1 MWRSTEVMKRS
12 LTIAIWAII
21 AVMFNSTLY
30 TGSVKAVEIDWP
42 EPNWPEIF
50 DSNALLTLH
59 LQIDPADWNTILH
72 DSPDANGCI
81 DEPIEVPAWFWMA
94 GEEHLKIK
102 VSVRRKNGSA
112 FPDETNPQKVAL
124 KIDINEYYPTQ
135 GDPNNCDPCA
145 VPGEP
150 GYCDP
155 NAAPD
160 WHGLKKLSLETNSDA
175 IADVVSEGL
184 SCNLHRMASVPQGY
198 GYDAW
203 HANWVKLYVN
213 GDYKG
218 IYVNNEQRDKQ
229 FLRNRGIYVSHNS
242 WMYKYENCE
251 PGFSLD
257 IGDDDFPKSPAID
270 ALCYEPFVNEGN
282 FPDLMPSGGVC
293 PIPNDVNVIAD
304 MNQWVNMQGLLAM
317 TAVDAFIA
325 NSDCLFSHGQE
336 AFFHDFNL
344 LDPSETRKRMY
355 FPWDNDGIT
364 RSLDWDIYHSTT
376 SVKYSEV
383 ILGKPVFRNQYNQ
396 IMRDLLGG
404 PLSETNIYDFLN
416 SVEPVLTPAIEAD
429 PWAMSE
435 VTGKGYST
443 VVELF
448 DSLRSWISQRI
459 TNVLAQIDF
468 DEHHLPPG
476 IVLLNDGFEG
486 AVWDANWTGTWAK
499 DTTTYCRGLASAHAD
514 KNNSGDFICDALD
527 TTAAVAVNIDF
538 YLKKDN
544 VTSYNPKLY
553 YYNGISYVDVCD
565 IDGIGADDEWLHYTD
580 EITDSNFF
588 VPDFRIK
595 FTASLG
601 SGGSP
606 RNIWLD
612 DVVVTKHTP
621 CSVANLDGLGLVN
634 FEDFTILA
642 EDWQLTG
649 PGLPGDITGNEVVD
663 IYDLAEI
670 VQYWLKDCSAP

>member
-1 MWRSTEVMKRS
+1 MKHL
-12 LTIAIWAII
+12 LTSPMVIVII
-21 AVMFNSTLY
+21 LFNTIFFVC
-30 TGSVKAVEIDWP
+30 TAQAVEIDWP

-59 LQIDPADWNTILH
+59 LQMDSADWNTILH

-112 FPDETNPQKVAL
+112 FPNETDPCKVAL
-124 KIDINEYYPTQ
+124 KIDINEYY
-135 GDPNNCDPCA
+135 CDPCSENCDLD
-145 VPGEP
+145 PE
-150 GYCDP
+150 YDP
-155 NAAPD
+155 NAAPE
-160 WHGLKKLSLETNSDA
+160 WHGLKKLSLEVNSDA

-213 GDYKG
+213 GDYIG

-229 FLRNRGIYVSHNS
+229 FLVNRGLYVSHLS
-242 WMYKYENCE
+242 WLYKYANCE
-251 PGFSLD
+251 PGFYLRV
-257 IGDDDFPKSPAID
+257 GDDDFPKSPAID

-293 PIPNDVNVIAD
+293 SVPNDVNVIAD

-336 AFFHDFNL
+336 AYFHDFYL
-344 LDPSETRKRMY
+344 PDPCETRKRMY

-364 RSLDWDIYHSTT
+364 RSLDWDIYHSKT
-376 SVKYSEV
+376 SIAYSEV
-383 ILGKPVFRNQYNQ
+383 ILNKPVFRAQYNQ
-396 IMRDLLGG
+396 IMRDLLKG
-404 PLSETNIYDFLN
+404 PLSETNIHDFLN
-416 SVEPVLTPAIEAD
+416 SVEPVLTSAIEAD

-443 VVELF
+443 VAELF
-448 DSLRSWISQRI
+448 DGLRSWISQRI
-459 TNVLAQIDF
+459 SNVLAQIDF
-468 DEHHLPPG
+468 DEHHLPAG

-486 AVWDANWTGTWAK
+486 AVWDANWTGNWVK
-499 DTTTYCRGLASAHAD
+499 DTTEYARGSGSAHAD
-514 KNNSGDFICDALD
+514 KTNYGDFNCVALD
-527 TTAAVAVNIDF
+527 TNGAVAVNIDF

-544 VTSYNPKLY
+544 VASYNPKLY
-553 YYNGISYVDVCD
+553 YYNGTTYVDIND
-565 IDGIGADDEWLHYTD
+565 INSLGPDDQWLHFTD
-580 EITDSNFF
+580 TITDSNFF
-588 VPDFRIK
+588 VTDFHLK
-595 FTASLG
+595 FSAPLG
-601 SGGSP
+601 GGGSP
-606 RNIWLD
+606 RHIWLD
-612 DVVVTKHTP
+612 DVVITKETP
-621 CSVANLDGLGLVN
+621 CSVANLD
-634 FEDFTILA
+634 
-642 EDWQLTG
+642 
-649 PGLPGDITGNEVVD
+649 
-663 IYDLAEI
+663 
-670 VQYWLKDCSAP
+670 